1 MEYYII
7 IACLGNVESAILL
20 KMSSFHRFIQE
31 ERINNTIKQQ
41 VSIPK
46 VIPEIRVV
54 SLTLLALGYFG
65 PV

>member
-20 KMSSFHRFIQE
+20 KMNSFHRFIQE
-31 ERINNTIKQQ
+31 ERIINTTKQQ
-41 VSIPK
+41 ASIPK
-46 VIPEIRVV
+46 IIPEIRVV
-54 SLTLLALGYFG
+54 SLTILALGYFG